1 MIAALRRQRSDRSP
15 ARAGANYRRNRE
27 VFPFTRGGTHK
38 VLDSRLAEE
47 EEKEKVYDQYVYGE
61 ASPRKSPRITAVAN
75 TGQLMV
81 SYETTARKGYM

>member
-1 MIAALRRQRSDRSP
+1 LRHCAVSVLIEVRPEQAPTIGVIERFSRSR
-15 ARAGANYRRNRE
+15 GE
-27 VFPFTRGGTHK
+27 VRTSDK

-81 SYETTARKGYM
+81 SYETTARKG